1 MCLPVSFLT
10 SLRYHTLENEYK
22 YEAKQTILHQFLLET
37 MAAALKLICI
47 FLVFM
52 ALQDFGTE
60 AAGRGDRC
68 KRDSDCDGDLNCCGF
83 PLKRC
88 WDCCRNTQCEQ
99 GEKCK

>member
-1 MCLPVSFLT
+1 MVIDINS
-10 SLRYHTLENEYK
+10 RQK
-22 YEAKQTILHQFLLET
+22 LLKGT
-37 MAAALKLICI
+37 MAAAMKLICI

-60 AAGRGDRC
+60 AVGRGSRC
-68 KRDSDCDGDLNCCGF
+68 RRDSQCDGDLNCCGF

-88 WDCCRNTQCEQ
+88 WDCCRNTQCEK